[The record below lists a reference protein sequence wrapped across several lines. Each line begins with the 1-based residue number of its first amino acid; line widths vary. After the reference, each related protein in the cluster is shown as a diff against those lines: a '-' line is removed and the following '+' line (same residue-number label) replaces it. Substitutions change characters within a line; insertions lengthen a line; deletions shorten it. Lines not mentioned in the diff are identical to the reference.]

1 MNKEKVVTINDREP
15 TKMEMLDQWMKELVY
30 PAKVS
35 DFIEE
40 VSGQGNHKHVVRKIC
55 FYTEE
60 HKYFI
65 TAVSKSDGDSYLGC
79 GVEARKIRPGE
90 GWVRGNDLPDGPF
103 TRKTWDMILNSI
115 VSYELVKLSDYQKPS
130 TVPEDIA

>member
-1 MNKEKVVTINDREP
+1 MEKEKVITINDREP
-15 TKMEMLDQWMKELVY
+15 TKMEMLDQWVKELIY
-30 PAKVS
+30 PAIVT

-40 VSGQGNHKHVVRKIC
+40 VSGQGSPKEVVRKLC

-65 TAVSKSDGDSYLGC
+65 TAIEKSNGYSYLGC
-79 GVEARKIRPGE
+79 AVEARKIRPGE
-90 GWVRGNDLPDGPF
+90 GWVRGNDLPDGSF
-103 TRKTWDMILNSI
+103 TRKTWDMILNAV